1 MRPLL
6 QLVEPL
12 SYFDFIMWD
21 LRWNLVPKYETFAAT
36 SGALNFKNL
45 DISNFPTWEG
55 GKWEKSGQEDV
66 PMSYIIGGSDIFSK
80 NTVG

>member
-1 MRPLL
+1 M
-6 QLVEPL
+6 
-12 SYFDFIMWD
+12 
-21 LRWNLVPKYETFAAT
+21 PKYETFAAT
-36 SGALNFKNL
+36 SGALNLKNL
-45 DISNFPTWEG
+45 DISTFHTWEG